1 MRNLLLL
8 LVAVS
13 LFSACKK
20 ETISNPSFAND
31 LIGTWN
37 LHEAHSATN
46 NGQTS
51 IIEIDYTIIF
61 TNDGHYTLKQTGQP
75 DKYCLWSVSADEQ
88 TFLSSRESTTPT
100 FYFTEVYDILDHSAT
115 YNRFNRSYIS
125 PYITTTG
132 DTLDIDISVDWVLT
146 K

>member
-1 MRNLLLL
+1 MRHLLLL

-20 ETISNPSFAND
+20 ETISNPSLANE
-31 LIGTWN
+31 LIGTWH
-37 LHEAHSATN
+37 LHTANSATN

-51 IIEIDYTIIF
+51 IHEIDYTIIF

-75 DKYCLWSVSADEQ
+75 DKYYVWSVSADEQ
-88 TFLSSRESTTPT
+88 TFSSSHESTTPT
-100 FYFTEVYDILDHSAT
+100 FYYTELYDVLDHSAT
-115 YNRFNRSYIS
+115 YNRFNRSYITT
-125 PYITTTG
+125 YTTTTG